1 MRASFLPAFLLTVAL
16 TGFGH
21 CPLLAESVSRSDPQ
35 TEGERRLL
43 EWDTTR
49 KFVPS
54 KSTFAPSS
62 LSGSKTVSVNP
73 FATRSFTS
81 KVSVPPSSFFTSE
94 FLSPTAPSGSKSF
107 ATQAAQVSKASAF
120 EKPFDSGKSNADSK
134 PFSTSPAKAE
144 LTKATADSTRP
155 FLGPE
160 AEKAR
165 QKNSPLTGPK
175 GGYSTGHQ
183 LTVEEVREIL
193 NRNK

>member
-1 MRASFLPAFLLTVAL
+1 MRAPFFPATLLSVSLTVL
-16 TGFGH
+16 PQK
-21 CPLLAESVSRSDPQ
+21 PLVAENISRSDPQ

-62 LSGSKTVSVNP
+62 LSGSKTVSVNS
-73 FATRSFTS
+73 FATRSFS
-81 KVSVPPSSFFTSE
+81 AKAPVQPASFYTSE
-94 FLSPTAPSGSKSF
+94 FLSPTSPSASKSF
-107 ATQAAQVSKASAF
+107 ATKAAPVSAASTL
-120 EKPFDSGKSNADSK
+120 EKPFAPGTSVAESQ
-134 PFSTSPAKAE
+134 PFSAAAGRKDLAK
-144 LTKATADSTRP
+144 TAADATRP
-155 FLGPE
+155 YMGPE